1 MDTIYYHLNARK
13 VKVSGGADLVTF
25 VPVAA
30 PAPAEGAGEVLDF
43 SRCRQRLE
51 TKAAWKGLVEAAN
64 DSAPE
69 PGEASP
75 VSTHAPSP
83 RERISGW
90 LELAASA
97 AVIAV
102 SLAAVAAFLSL
113 L

>member
-1 MDTIYYHLNARK
+1 M
-13 VKVSGGADLVTF
+13 
-25 VPVAA
+25 
-30 PAPAEGAGEVLDF
+30 
-43 SRCRQRLE
+43 
-51 TKAAWKGLVEAAN
+51 EAAN